1 LNAWTVV
8 GTAIP
13 TFGDAGG
20 RLRISIR
27 APMNASM
34 ALRLIDAPEP
44 PRPSAANDVPAATL
58 GPSAAARLAAGDWA
72 GYRALIAEAGKV
84 ADVHRRYQALRTIV
98 EAGLA
103 AGARPGALLATAG
116 AAVDAL
122 EIDPREP
129 VLLNYAG
136 VAFYELGALNPAE
149 LLFTAAKRL
158 DPELPHVE
166 RNLGEV
172 ARRRRKGMRVL
183 AQAAGAV
190 RALEPKVKRIAAAAR
205 PAEGL
210 TLSLCMI
217 VKDEEAM
224 LGRCLE
230 AAREA
235 VDEIIVVDTGSTDR
249 TVEIAQELGAR
260 VLHHEWTGDFA
271 AARNVSFEAATGDWV
286 MYLDADEVLVAED
299 AKYLRAL
306 TGRTWRDAF
315 YLVEINHTG
324 ELGDGSAV
332 THDAL
337 RVFRNRPEYRFEGR
351 IHEQIAQHLPAYLP
365 ERLER
370 TPVRVEHF
378 GYLGSVRGAKD
389 KINRNLELLQRQAAE
404 GLDTPFLHFNL
415 GSEYAAS
422 GDAPRALEHFERA
435 WTVLRTEANA
445 AGHGFAPSLG
455 ARYLKALRGTGR
467 AADVA
472 PAVEEMLTLFPGF
485 TDLVLEQAYAARSLG
500 DAAAEEALLRRC
512 LEMGDA
518 PSRYSPTVGT
528 GSSIALVAL
537 ADALRRR
544 GAADEAEAM
553 LRRCLEEHPRFL
565 GAVEPYAALLLARRV
580 PAAEVAAEIH
590 GRVAEITPSVRFL
603 LAVALSEAGA
613 AAVAET
619 ELRELLVAQPGCA
632 QAHVAL
638 AETLLV
644 QGRFADAATAAA
656 AVDPEAPC
664 AAAAQRTELFAH
676 LAEGA
681 AADVEHAVA
690 LPGAERSAFAAWR
703 AVRAGESAPAALPA
717 EAAAPVLTMLDGLAR
732 LEAFDAFADLAAV
745 LDVVALPW
753 RERREAL
760 AGLYLRRGF
769 VDSAGEEWIAV
780 CRQEGPDVR
789 ALRGLSAVAAA
800 KGLADDAEVFAAE
813 AEALAAAA

>member
-1 LNAWTVV
+1 
-8 GTAIP
+8 
-13 TFGDAGG
+13 
-20 RLRISIR
+20 
-27 APMNASM
+27 MNALM

-44 PRPSAANDVPAATL
+44 PRPPAAHDVPAASL
-58 GPSAAARLAAGDWA
+58 APSAAARLAAGDWA
-72 GYRALIAEAGKV
+72 GYRAHIAEALKV
-84 ADVHRRYQALRTIV
+84 ADVHRRYQACRAIV

-103 AGARPGALLATAG
+103 AGAKPGALLATAG
-116 AAVDAL
+116 AAIDAL
-122 EIDPREP
+122 EAEPREP

-136 VAFYELGALNPAE
+136 VALYEIGALGAAE
-149 LLFTAAKRL
+149 LLFKAAQRL
-158 DPELPHVE
+158 DPELPHVQ
-166 RNLGEV
+166 RNLKQV
-172 ARRRRKGMRVL
+172 AARKRKGMRVL
-183 AQAAGAV
+183 PQAAGAV
-190 RALEPKVKRIAAAAR
+190 RELEPKVKRIAAAAR

-224 LGRCLE
+224 LGRTLA

-249 TVEIAQELGAR
+249 TVAIAEEHGAR
-260 VLHHEWTGDFA
+260 VLHHEWGGDFA

-286 MYLDADEVLVAED
+286 MYLDADEVLVTED
-299 AKYLRAL
+299 AERLRAL
-306 TGRTWRDAF
+306 TGRTWREAF

-324 ELGDGSAV
+324 ELGDGTAV

-351 IHEQIAQHLPAYLP
+351 IHEQIAQHLPGYLP

-370 TPVRVEHF
+370 TAVRVEHF
-378 GYLGSVRGAKD
+378 GYLGAVRGAKD

-435 WTVLRTEANA
+435 WTTVRADNQVSA
-445 AGHGFAPSLG
+445 YGFAPSLSV
-455 ARYLKALRGTGR
+455 RYLKALRSNDR

-472 PAVEEMLTLFPGF
+472 PVAETMLSLFPGF
-485 TDLVLEQAYAARSLG
+485 TDIVLEQAFAARALG

-518 PSRYSPTVGT
+518 PSRYSPTVGS
-528 GSSIALVAL
+528 GSSIALIAL
-537 ADALRRR
+537 ADVLRRR
-544 GAADEAEAM
+544 GAADEAEAA
-553 LRRCLEEHPRFL
+553 LRRCLDEHPRFL
-565 GAVEPYAALLLARRV
+565 SSVEPYASALLRRGV
-580 PAAEVAAEIH
+580 PAGEVAATVHEL
-590 GRVAEITPSVRFL
+590 VDEATPSVRFL

-613 AAVAET
+613 APEAEI
-619 ELRELLVAQPGCA
+619 ELRALLAAQPGCA

-656 AVDPEAPC
+656 GTDPEAPC
-664 AAAAQRTELFAH
+664 AAAAQRTELFAR

-681 AADVEHAVA
+681 TAEVQRAVA
-690 LPGAERSAFAAWR
+690 LPAAERGAFAAWQ
-703 AVRAGESAPAALPA
+703 AVRAGETDLTPLPVD
-717 EAAAPVLTMLDGLAR
+717 AAAPVLTMLDGLAR
-732 LEAFDAFADLAAV
+732 LEAFDAFADLVPV
-745 LDVVALPW
+745 LDAISLPW
-753 RERREAL
+753 RERRQAL
-760 AGLYLRRGF
+760 AELYLRRGF

-780 CRQEGPDVR
+780 CQQEGPDAR

-800 KGLADDAEVFAAE
+800 KGLAEDAEIFAAE
-813 AEALAAAA
+813 AEALAA